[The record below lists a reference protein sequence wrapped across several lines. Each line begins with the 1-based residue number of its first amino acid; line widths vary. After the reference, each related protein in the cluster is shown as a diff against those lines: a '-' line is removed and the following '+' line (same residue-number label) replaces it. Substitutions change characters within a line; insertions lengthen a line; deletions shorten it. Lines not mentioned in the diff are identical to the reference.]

1 MRPAWRIS
9 LLEMIDPFG
18 WHVISSDI
26 AHQVRMRLSNFE
38 SLTWKQILYQGG
50 YRNHFIG
57 TNRICKQAKDRLA
70 ALHQDDID
78 SVMSLGITQTGRVF
92 GIMEHN
98 VLKILWWDPDHLICP
113 VEKPNT

>member
-1 MRPAWRIS
+1 
-9 LLEMIDPFG
+9 MIDPFG
-18 WHVISSDI
+18 WHVISPET
-26 AHQVRMRLSNFE
+26 AQQVRARLASFE

-50 YRNHFIG
+50 YRNHFI
-57 TNRICKQAKDRLA
+57 NKEQICPEAQSRLT

-113 VEKPNT
+113 VETPNT